1 MHLKSTTTTTLPVY
15 NPNLMLRDKL
25 MHHEPVDGFRW
36 RSHEITRVE
45 GFSDAVFGFAV
56 TLLIVSLEVPRTSG
70 ELLAT
75 MRGFGSFVVTF
86 LMLAGLWYSQF
97 TFFRRYGI
105 EDRVTVILNLVLLFM
120 VLFFVYPL
128 KFLFNVILTDPRM
141 KQTIAT
147 AHGLER
153 VVLPEHKPLIFAIFG
168 AGFFG
173 VMVVFT
179 LLYRH
184 AWKKREELGLNEFEI
199 FETEHSVRRLSV
211 ASGVGLTYFL
221 IAGMDVLPHQT
232 KGEKKLVL
240 VAAILILL
248 LLGVLMTMLFR
259 LAHKRRKVAK
269 EWKKRSSQ
277 PPDDP
282 AGTITS

>member
-1 MHLKSTTTTTLPVY
+1 
-15 NPNLMLRDKL
+15 MLRDKL
-25 MHHEPVDGFRW
+25 MHHDPVDGFRW

-75 MRGFGSFVVTF
+75 MRGFGAFVVTF

-97 TFFRRYGI
+97 TFFRRYGL
-105 EDRVTVILNLVLLFM
+105 EDRVTVVLNLVLLFM

-147 AHGLER
+147 AHGIEM
-153 VVLPEHKPLIFAIFG
+153 VVLPAHKPLIFAIFG
-168 AGFFG
+168 AGFAG

-184 AWKKREELGLNEFEI
+184 AWKQREELDLNEFET
-199 FETEHSVRRLSV
+199 FETEHSIRRLSV
-211 ASGVGLTYFL
+211 ASGVGFTYFL
-221 IAGMDVLPHQT
+221 IAGMDALPHRT
-232 KGEKKLVL
+232 VGEKRIMAA
-240 VAAILILL
+240 AAIAIML
-248 LLGVLMTMLFR
+248 LLGGLMTMLVR
-259 LAHKRRKVAK
+259 LALARRKRAK
-269 EWKKRSSQ
+269 EWKQQSNRT
-277 PPDDP
+277 PTDP
-282 AGTITS
+282 TDTATS

>member
-1 MHLKSTTTTTLPVY
+1 
-15 NPNLMLRDKL
+15 MLRDKL
-25 MHHEPVDGFRW
+25 MHHDPVDGFRW

-56 TLLIVSLEVPRTSG
+56 TLLIVSLEVPHTSA

-75 MRGFGSFVVTF
+75 MRGFGAFVITF
-86 LMLAGLWYSQF
+86 MMLAGLWYSQF
-97 TFFRRYGI
+97 TFFRRYGL
-105 EDRVTVILNLVLLFM
+105 EDRVTVLLNLVLLFM

-147 AHGLER
+147 AHGMEL

-168 AGFFG
+168 AGFAG

-184 AWKKREELGLNEFEI
+184 AWKKREELGLNEFAI
-199 FETEHSVRRLSV
+199 FETEHSVRRLTV
-211 ASGVGLTYFL
+211 ASGVGFMYFL
-221 IAGMDVLPHQT
+221 IAGMDALPHRT
-232 KGEKKLVL
+232 KAEKNIVL
-240 VAAILILL
+240 IAAVVILL
-248 LLGVLMTMLFR
+248 MLGALMTMLFR
-259 LAHKRRKVAK
+259 LAYVRRKRAK
-269 EWKKRSSQ
+269 EWKLRGSQ
-277 PPDDP
+277 PPSEPSD
-282 AGTITS
+282 TTTS